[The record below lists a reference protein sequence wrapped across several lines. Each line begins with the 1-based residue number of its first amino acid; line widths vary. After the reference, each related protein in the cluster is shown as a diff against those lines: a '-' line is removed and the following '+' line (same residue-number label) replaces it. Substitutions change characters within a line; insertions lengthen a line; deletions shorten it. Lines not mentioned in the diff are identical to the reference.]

1 MEIINICFAL
11 PCQAE
16 DSKHPAL
23 VFVLSYFCALLGALV
38 LSHQLGP
45 TPGIERGLSMGL
57 MVGVAYV
64 ATSFSINYS
73 FAGLGWKVLA
83 IDAGYH
89 IVQYALFGLVL
100 GAWPW

>member
-1 MEIINICFAL
+1 M
-11 PCQAE
+11 
-16 DSKHPAL
+16 
-23 VFVLSYFCALLGALV
+23 FVLSYFCALLGALV

-73 FAGLGWKVLA
+73 FAGLSWKALA

-89 IVQYALFGLVL
+89 CAVCAVWV
-100 GAWPW
+100 GAGRVAVVM